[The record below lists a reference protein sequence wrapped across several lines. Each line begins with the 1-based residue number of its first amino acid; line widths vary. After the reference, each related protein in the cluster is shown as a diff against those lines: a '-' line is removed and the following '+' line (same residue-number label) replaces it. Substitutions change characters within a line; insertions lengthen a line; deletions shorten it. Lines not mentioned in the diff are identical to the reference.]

1 MRNILT
7 ILLFLSLGGC
17 AFTPYNTQFECPLEK
32 GVPCTRLSTINKMID
47 RGELGEEGD
56 TPSGPMCKGDCFKK
70 EFSKEPAIT
79 YFQKKKEILESEEPK
94 EEGREEHIL
103 FSEED
108 DEYWD
113 PIPEEEVF
121 V

>member
-7 ILLFLSLGGC
+7 IFLFLSLGGC

-47 RGELGEEGD
+47 RGEFGEEGD

-70 EFSKEPAIT
+70 EASKDPVIT
-79 YFQKKKEILESEEPK
+79 YFQKKKEISAPSIEEPT
-94 EEGREEHIL
+94 EEGRGQEEYIL
-103 FSEED
+103 F
-108 DEYWD
+108 
-113 PIPEEEVF
+113 EEEGEF
-121 V
+121 

>member
-1 MRNILT
+1 MKNIFNILL
-7 ILLFLSLGGC
+7 ILLVGGC

-70 EFSKEPAIT
+70 EISKDPQIT
-79 YFQKKKEILESEEPK
+79 YFQKKKEIPATFIEEPK
-94 EEGREEHIL
+94 EEGRGQEGYI
-103 FSEED
+103 FF
-108 DEYWD
+108 
-113 PIPEEEVF
+113 EEEGEF
-121 V
+121 